1 VESLR
6 RAETRLADDQRAP
19 GAQHPAAGR
28 PAPSQRRAPWSGR
41 SPLPGAEGSREK
53 IIEAAVVC
61 IGRFGLE
68 RTSLS
73 AIAGIA
79 GVSRPTVYA
88 YFDSREDLV
97 SAAMRQAVAT
107 VTGRAVAGARRR
119 ARTAADFAV
128 EMLVAARREIRA
140 EPALYPIADLRG
152 VLPWALGEELTDD
165 VLAFARPFVAPV
177 VEYDPSLAAH
187 LDELTDLLAR
197 WLLSVVMFDSAWTAT
212 EPKLRAYLR
221 RRVVP
226 ALRPD

>member
-1 VESLR
+1 MESLR
-6 RAETRLADDQRAP
+6 RADARLAA
-19 GAQHPAAGR
+19 H

-41 SPLPGAEGSREK
+41 LPLLGAESSREK
-53 IIEAAVVC
+53 IVAAAVVC
-61 IGRFGLE
+61 IGRLGME
-68 RTSLS
+68 RTSIS

-88 YFDSREDLV
+88 YFDSREELV
-97 SAAMRQAVAT
+97 SAAMRQAVAA

-119 ARTAADFAV
+119 SRTAADFAV
-128 EMLVAARREIRA
+128 EMVVAARREIRA
-140 EPALYPIADLRG
+140 EPALYPITDLRG
-152 VLPWALGEELTDD
+152 VLPWALGAELTDE
-165 VLAFARPFVAPV
+165 VLAFVRPFVAPL

-187 LDELTDLLAR
+187 LDELTEVLAR

-226 ALRPD
+226 ALLPD